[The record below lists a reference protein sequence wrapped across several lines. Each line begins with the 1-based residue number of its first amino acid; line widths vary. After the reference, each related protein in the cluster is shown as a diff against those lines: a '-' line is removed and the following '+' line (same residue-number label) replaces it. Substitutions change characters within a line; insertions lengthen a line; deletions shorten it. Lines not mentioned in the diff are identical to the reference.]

1 VLGFEGNDL
10 LLGRDSAADA
20 RLDCGEGGGDDD
32 RAVVDAVDP
41 VEPNCETI
49 ERGAAEV
56 PGPVGGGAVVPPL
69 EGFRPAPPPSPPLG
83 NQPSSGDEGNEPGG
97 GDNGRTPPELE
108 IPTRVA
114 FIRRNRIQIRVRCV
128 YRARNCRG
136 TLTLRA
142 AQSKRAGRR
151 RVRRGQ
157 RLARG
162 RVNVPWGTSRATTMR
177 APRSLVRF
185 MRAVRGRRTLRVRAL
200 VVAKDSG
207 AGRRAR
213 SARRSRT
220 VVLGLQR

>member
-1 VLGFEGNDL
+1 
-10 LLGRDSAADA
+10 
-20 RLDCGEGGGDDD
+20 
-32 RAVVDAVDP
+32 
-41 VEPNCETI
+41 
-49 ERGAAEV
+49 
-56 PGPVGGGAVVPPL
+56 
-69 EGFRPAPPPSPPLG
+69 
-83 NQPSSGDEGNEPGG
+83 
-97 GDNGRTPPELE
+97 
-108 IPTRVA
+108 
-114 FIRRNRIQIRVRCV
+114 
-128 YRARNCRG
+128 
-136 TLTLRA
+136 LTLRA

-162 RVNVPWGTSRATTMR
+162 RINVPWGTSRATTMR